1 MPVGDA
7 GVRGDLTQ
15 LPRNFSDSGPDK
27 MFLTEPAAV
36 LPFRRVKEGRNRSSA
51 CSFHLTALI
60 RRGAATSSGNSDQ
73 SEQCIASSISE
84 GGSYEVGAS
93 ISASGYVAQAHR

>member
-36 LPFRRVKEGRNRSSA
+36 LPFRRVKE
-51 CSFHLTALI
+51 
-60 RRGAATSSGNSDQ
+60 AATG
-73 SEQCIASSISE
+73 APLALSI
-84 GGSYEVGAS
+84 
-93 ISASGYVAQAHR
+93 